1 MYMEKKQSDSRRV
14 QETKQKLQT
23 ALLELLQ
30 EKNIEQITVME
41 ITERAQINRTSFY
54 RYYLDV
60 YDLYEQIID
69 ALVEKLQQAIPRVLL
84 KMLHQPPFSYQEVMM
99 QFWQENQTLMTKCLQ
114 DNRLIQKLKTRN
126 KAWFK
131 EILDIDETDTALDF
145 ILEFYVAGQVGLVS
159 YWMQNPEA
167 LSEDEFFA
175 LMHNLIMR
183 GPLTVLK
190 ERITLEKLAK
200 AYTVTEDTD
209 KE

>member
-41 ITERAQINRTSFY
+41 VTERSQINRTSFY

-60 YDLYEQIID
+60 YDLYDQIID
-69 ALVEKLQQAIPRVLL
+69 SLVEKLQQTIPLVLSKIL
-84 KMLHQPPFSYQEVMM
+84 YNTPVSYRDMLV
-99 QFWQENQTLMTKCLQ
+99 QFWTENQTIMKKCLQ
-114 DNRLIQKLKTRN
+114 DNRLIQKMKTKNKVWLKQRLN
-126 KAWFK
+126 
-131 EILDIDETDTALDF
+131 IDETDMTIDF
-145 ILEFYVAGQVGLVS
+145 ILEFYVAGQTGLIS
-159 YWMQNPEA
+159 YWLQNPEA

-175 LMHNLIMR
+175 LMHSLIMR
-183 GPLTVLK
+183 GPLTVLN
-190 ERITLEKLAK
+190 ERIPLEILAE
-200 AYTVTEDTD
+200 AYTVVEDTD

>member
-84 KMLHQPPFSYQEVMM
+84 KMLHQTPFSYQEVMM

-145 ILEFYVAGQVGLVS
+145 ILEFYVAGQTGLIS
-159 YWMQNPEA
+159 YWLQNPEA

-175 LMHNLIMR
+175 LMHSLIMR
-183 GPLTVLK
+183 GPLTVLN
-190 ERITLEKLAK
+190 ERIPLEKLAK

>member
-84 KMLHQPPFSYQEVMM
+84 KMLHQTPFSYQEVMM

-175 LMHNLIMR
+175 LMHSLIMR
-183 GPLTVLK
+183 GPLTVLN
-190 ERITLEKLAK
+190 ERIPLEILAE
-200 AYTVTEDTD
+200 AYTVVEDTD